1 MAEAPTTG
9 GSSETPAEGRT
20 APRPPG
26 ITRPPARRRLA
37 WLVALGL
44 LAAVA
49 WLCREPLRQ
58 RLEWTL
64 LLANEAPPPE
74 LVESA
79 ILAAPDGVA
88 ALRAAW
94 ETDHLVHRQ
103 AAVRSVRRVV
113 PPPTPLPPPLETLI
127 RAAALDPDLTV
138 RETALRDLRDRRHP
152 HLPVLLAAQLRDVD
166 PQVRLLGLQLLKA
179 AEPSTAVP
187 LAATLLNDPHPVVL
201 VSALK
206 LLERAAGQQWAV
218 KLADLSPQSAAY
230 AGSDDFPPAGV
241 ARARAAAEL
250 ARAWWQAHHGGFPPP
265 PAARPEDIGATA
277 RPLPTPDFTL
287 PDLEGR
293 PVRLR
298 DLRGRVVVLNFWTT
312 WCTACL
318 GEIPALVALQTR
330 WGDRLRILGVS
341 LDGVPDSHGDIG
353 SHAAGEES
361 AANEA
366 HAEDHDHPHSAGPDA
381 RARERVRE
389 KVRRTVRA
397 RGINYPVLLDLK
409 NEAGGRYLGGELPTT
424 VIVDAQGRV
433 RRRFVGARSLATLE
447 AMVAEA
453 QSAGP
458 ASATPAA
465 ARP

>member
-1 MAEAPTTG
+1 MAEAPNTG
-9 GSSETPAEGRT
+9 GSGDPPAEGRT

-26 ITRPPARRRLA
+26 VARSAARQRLA
-37 WLVALGL
+37 WLVGLGL

-49 WLCREPLRQ
+49 WWYREPLRQ

-79 ILAAPDGVA
+79 ISAAPDGVA
-88 ALRAAW
+88 AVRAAW
-94 ETDHLVHRQ
+94 EADRLVHRQ

-113 PPPTPLPPPLETLI
+113 PPPAPLPSPLDALI
-127 RAAALDPDLTV
+127 HAAVLDPDLTV

-152 HLPVLLAAQLRDVD
+152 HLPALVAAQLRDVD

-187 LAATLLNDPHPVVL
+187 LAATLLDDPHPVVV

-206 LLERAAGQQWAV
+206 LLERVAGQDWAV

-230 AGSDDFPPAGV
+230 AGSDDFPAAGL
-241 ARARAAAEL
+241 ARARAAAER
-250 ARAWWQAHHGGFPPP
+250 ARTWWQVQRGDFPAP
-265 PAARPEDIGATA
+265 PAVRPEELGAAA
-277 RPLPTPDFTL
+277 RPLPAPDFTL

-293 PVRLR
+293 RVRLR
-298 DLRGRVVVLNFWTT
+298 DLRGQVVVLNFWTT

-330 WGDRLRILGVS
+330 WGDRIRILGVS
-341 LDGVPDSHGDIG
+341 LDAVPDSHGHIG
-353 SHAAGEES
+353 GHAAEAEHTAG
-361 AANEA
+361 EA
-366 HAEDHDHPHSAGPDA
+366 HAEDHDHSHPARPEA
-381 RARERVRE
+381 RALERVRE

-397 RGINYPVLLDLK
+397 RGINYPVLLDER
-409 NEAGGRYLGGELPTT
+409 NDAGARYLGGELPTT
-424 VIVDAQGRV
+424 VIVDAAGRV
-433 RRRFVGARSLATLE
+433 RRRFIGARSLATLE
-447 AMVAEA
+447 AMVSEA
-453 QSAGP
+453 AHP
-458 ASATPAA
+458 APQPAA
-465 ARP
+465 ARPDP